1 MNERIASLKN
11 VLVPENV
18 KNIAN
23 RTLTTNLFVNDNERA
38 VAQDQIIGIRDF
50 CNEVISKFNTNDSK
64 TMAETKFKK

>member
-23 RTLTTNLFVNDNERA
+23 RTLMTNLFVNDNERA

-50 CNEVISKFNTNDSK
+50 CNEVISKFNTNDPK

>member
-11 VLVPENV
+11 VLVPENI

-50 CNEVISKFNTNDSK
+50 CNEVISKFNAKDPK
-64 TMAETKFKK
+64 ALAETKFKK

>member
-50 CNEVISKFNTNDSK
+50 CNEVISKFNTKDPK
-64 TMAETKFKK
+64 ALAETKFKK